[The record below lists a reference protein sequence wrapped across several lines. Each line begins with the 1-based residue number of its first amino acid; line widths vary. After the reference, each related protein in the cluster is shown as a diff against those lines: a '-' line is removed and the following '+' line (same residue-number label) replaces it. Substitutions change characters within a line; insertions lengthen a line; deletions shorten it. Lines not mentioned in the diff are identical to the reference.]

1 MGVKVGALVAAFNVG
16 GLFGCI
22 IGFKLY
28 KILPEEE

>member
-22 IGFKLY
+22 IGFQ
-28 KILPEEE
+28 IV